1 MNSNYARGLIP
12 LILAGTFLI
21 DVYMPWG
28 YAVWVVGDVFG
39 VFLALWIE
47 WPIAPYIVAV
57 IGTVLVPMGHTL
69 SHPGIPQDLAIFNRI
84 VGIALLWVTA
94 WLVARAR
101 RAKLDDAT
109 RRLGAIV
116 ESSSDAILSV
126 TPDGFVTSWNVGAER
141 IFGYT
146 ATEMIGRSILTLIP
160 DHLHRDKAWLLATV
174 RGAHDIHAYDAV
186 RLTKDG
192 RSIDVSVTL
201 SPLKDAVGQFV
212 GVSKVIRDISER
224 KQAETL
230 LHQAHEALEIKVQ
243 ERTGEL
249 RRANNSLRELSGRLM
264 QVQEEERSRLARD
277 LHDEVGQLLTAL
289 KIDLQEIQHGEVRET
304 RFDSL
309 TDSLELVDH
318 LLTQVRTLALDLRPS
333 LLDDLGLVPALRWYA
348 NRQATRNGWS
358 LSLSVEEMTERVPA
372 PIEVACFRVVQE
384 ALTNIAKYARA
395 RTIDLTL
402 RRQEEEVT
410 LILQDDGVGF
420 DVLAARQRAQGGKS
434 IGLLGMEE
442 RVRLAGGNLVIVST
456 PGHGTRLQLSFALT
470 QYDEPQVSRTTEV
483 TAP

>member
-1 MNSNYARGLIP
+1 MNSNYARALIP

-21 DVYMPWG
+21 DVFMPWG
-28 YAVWVVGDVFG
+28 YAVWVVGNVFG

-69 SHPGIPQDLAIFNRI
+69 SHPGIPQDLAIFNRV

-126 TPDGFVTSWNVGAER
+126 TPDGFVTTWNVGAER
-141 IFGYT
+141 IFRYT
-146 ATEMIGRSILTLIP
+146 PTEMIGRSILTLIP

-174 RGAHDIHAYDAV
+174 RGAHDIHTYDAV

-224 KQAETL
+224 KRAETL

-289 KIDLQEIQHGEVRET
+289 KIDLQDIQHGEVGDT

-348 NRQATRNGWS
+348 NRQATRNGWT

-410 LILQDDGVGF
+410 LVLQDDGVGF

-442 RVRLAGGNLVIVST
+442 RVRLAGGNLVIVSA
-456 PGHGTRLQLSFALT
+456 PGQGTRLQLRFSLT
-470 QYDEPQVSRTTEV
+470 QYDQPQVSRTTEV
-483 TAP
+483 TAS

>member
-1 MNSNYARGLIP
+1 MNSHYARALIP

-21 DVYMPWG
+21 DVFMPWG
-28 YAVWVVGDVFG
+28 YAVWVVGHVFA

-47 WPIAPYIVAV
+47 WLVAPYLVAV
-57 IGTVLVPMGHTL
+57 IATVLIPMGHNL

-84 VGIALLWVTA
+84 VGLALLWLTA

-126 TPDGFVTSWNVGAER
+126 TPDGFVTTWNAGAER
-141 IFGYT
+141 IFGYS
-146 ATEMIGRSILTLIP
+146 ATEMVGRSILTLIP

-174 RGAHDIHAYDAV
+174 RGAHDIHTYDAV
-186 RLTKDG
+186 RLTKDH

-201 SPLKDAVGQFV
+201 SPLRDAVGQFV

-224 KQAETL
+224 KRAETL
-230 LHQAHEALEIKVQ
+230 LHQAHEALELKVQ
-243 ERTGEL
+243 ERTAEL

-264 QVQEEERSRLARD
+264 LVQEEERSRLARD

-289 KIDLQEIQHGEVRET
+289 KIDLQDIQHGEVGET
-304 RFDSL
+304 RYDSL
-309 TDSLELVDH
+309 TDSLVLVDH

-348 NRQATRNGWS
+348 NRQATRNGWT
-358 LSLSVEEMTERVPA
+358 LSLSVEDMTGRVPA

-402 RRQEEEVT
+402 RRHDEELT

-420 DVLAARQRAQGGKS
+420 DVPSARQRAQGGES

-442 RVRLAGGNLVIVST
+442 RVRLAGGKLVIVSAA
-456 PGHGTRLQLSFALT
+456 GQGTRLQLCFSLT
-470 QYDEPQVSRTTEV
+470 EYDQSHVSRTVEV
-483 TAP
+483 TAS